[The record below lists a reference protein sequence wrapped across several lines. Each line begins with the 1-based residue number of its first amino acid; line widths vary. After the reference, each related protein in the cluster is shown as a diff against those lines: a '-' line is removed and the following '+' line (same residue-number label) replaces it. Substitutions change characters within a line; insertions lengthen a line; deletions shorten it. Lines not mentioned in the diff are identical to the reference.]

1 MHLLTEEQIQELT
14 KNGLPK
20 NRSKDHFPVVK
31 LFTPDAG
38 ATWLLTEL
46 DDEDTSIAFGLC
58 DLGLGFPELGYV
70 SLEELHEVRGSL
82 GLPIEQD
89 KYFEAKFPLSVYAE
103 AARKM
108 RQFTENTNL
117 LEQVAHALKI
127 KRKPKPL

>member
-1 MHLLTEEQIQELT
+1 MHLLTEKQLQELT

-20 NRSKDHFPVVK
+20 NRSKDHFPVAK

-46 DDEDTSIAFGLC
+46 DNEDPTIAFGLY

-70 SLEELHEVRGSL
+70 SLEELKEARGPL

-89 KYFEAKFPLSVYAE
+89 KYFEAEFPLSVYAE

-108 RQFTENTNL
+108 RQFTENTSL
-117 LEQVAHALKI
+117 LEQLAHSLKI

>member
-1 MHLLTEEQIQELT
+1 MEFLTEEQIKQLT
-14 KNGLPK
+14 HNGSPK
-20 NRSKDHFPVVK
+20 NRSKDHFPVAK

-46 DDEDTSIAFGLC
+46 DYEDPTIAFGLC

-70 SLEELHEVRGSL
+70 SLDELKEVRGPL

-103 AARKM
+103 AAKMLRKI
-108 RQFTENTNL
+108 TESSNL
-117 LEQVAHALKI
+117 LEKAANTLKA
-127 KRKPKPL
+127 KREPNP

>member
-1 MHLLTEEQIQELT
+1 MHLLTEKQLQELT

-20 NRSKDHFPVVK
+20 NRSKDHFPIAK

-46 DDEDTSIAFGLC
+46 DCKDTSIAFGLC
-58 DLGLGFPELGYV
+58 DLGFGFPELGYV
-70 SLEELHEVRGSL
+70 SLEELHEVRGPL

-117 LEQVAHALKI
+117 LEQVAHVLKI
-127 KRKPKPL
+127 NRKPKLL